1 MKNILRDS
9 PNSHVLSSLMQIIK
23 NSKSFSDTRK
33 QMEHASKRAKKSNA
47 EWFARIIR
55 TLFKEDNNLET
66 ENEFVAQGRRMTG
79 GIRSDW
85 DKRQRELLNGRAF
98 ELFRDIMQE
107 MIRAKQLKMAG
118 EVEQG

>member
-1 MKNILRDS
+1 
-9 PNSHVLSSLMQIIK
+9 
-23 NSKSFSDTRK
+23 
-33 QMEHASKRAKKSNA
+33 MEHASKRAKKSNA